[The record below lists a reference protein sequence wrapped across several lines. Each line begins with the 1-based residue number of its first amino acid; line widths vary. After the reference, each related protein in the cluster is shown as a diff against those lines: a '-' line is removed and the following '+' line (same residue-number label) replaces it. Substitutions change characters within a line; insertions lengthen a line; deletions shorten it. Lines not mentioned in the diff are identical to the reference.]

1 MINCDE
7 SLNTERDGGGG
18 ARTHCQRSNITLL
31 RMLKFDVKMIL
42 YTVSLKIYR
51 R

>member
-7 SLNTERDGGGG
+7 SLNTERDGGG

-31 RMLKFDVKMIL
+31 RMLKFDVKMIR